1 MSELTTPDST
11 DPERTVARRASA
23 VLIAGVISAVVIGAA
38 LGVVWWKLAP
48 RVSVMVKEGEAWPAN
63 YQPNEYL
70 GADVAFGALAL
81 LAGLGVTIALIYMRR
96 EHLIS
101 TLASAVLSGFI
112 GSAIMWFIG
121 TRLGSVDIAG
131 LSATEEIVVDAPL
144 KLTLPAMIIVWPL
157 TAAVVISIV
166 AAADWF
172 SAARKR
178 HHTDEEFSI

>member
-1 MSELTTPDST
+1 MSELK
-11 DPERTVARRASA
+11 EVTVARKASA
-23 VLIAGVISAVVIGAA
+23 VLIAGLISAVVIGAA

-48 RVSVMVKEGEAWPAN
+48 RVSVIVKEGETWPAN

-96 EHLIS
+96 EHLLS
-101 TLASAVLSGFI
+101 TLASSVLSGLV
-112 GSAIMWFIG
+112 GSALMWFVG
-121 TRLGSVDIAG
+121 TRLGGVDIAG
-131 LSATEEIVVDAPL
+131 LSGTEEVVVEAPL
-144 KLTLPAMIIVWPL
+144 QLTLPAMIMIWPL

-178 HHTDEEFSI
+178 NHADDTLAV

>member
-1 MSELTTPDST
+1 MSDLISPKTT
-11 DPERTVARRASA
+11 VVRRASA
-23 VLIAGVISAVVIGAA
+23 VLIAGLISSAVIGAA

-48 RVSVMVKEGEAWPAN
+48 RVSVIVKSGETWPVN

-81 LAGLGVTIALIYMRR
+81 LAGLGVTIALINMRR

-101 TLASAVLSGFI
+101 TLASSVLSGFV
-112 GSAIMWFIG
+112 GAALMWFIG
-121 TRLGSVDIAG
+121 TRLGGVDIAG
-131 LSATEEIVVDAPL
+131 LSGTEEVVVDAPL
-144 KLTLPAMIIVWPL
+144 RLTLPAMIMVWPI
-157 TAAVVISIV
+157 TASVVVSIV

-178 HHTDEEFSI
+178 DHADDTFSI

>member
-1 MSELTTPDST
+1 MSELK
-11 DPERTVARRASA
+11 EATVARKASA
-23 VLIAGVISAVVIGAA
+23 VLIAGLISAVVFGAA

-48 RVSVMVKEGEAWPAN
+48 RVSVIVKEGETWPAN

-96 EHLIS
+96 EHLLS
-101 TLASAVLSGFI
+101 TLASAILSGFV
-112 GSAIMWFIG
+112 GSALMWFVG
-121 TRLGSVDIAG
+121 TRLGGVDIAG
-131 LSATEEIVVDAPL
+131 LSGTEEVTVEAPL
-144 KLTLPAMIIVWPL
+144 QLTLPAMIVIWPL

-178 HHTDEEFSI
+178 NRADDTFSL

>member
-1 MSELTTPDST
+1 MPELTEASLT
-11 DPERTVARRASA
+11 RRASA
-23 VLIAGVISAVVIGAA
+23 VLIAGMISAVVLGAA

-48 RVSVMVKEGEAWPAN
+48 RVSVIVKAGETWPAN
-63 YQPNEYL
+63 YQPDEYL
-70 GADVAFGALAL
+70 GADVAFGVLAI
-81 LAGLGVTIALIYMRR
+81 LAGLGLTIALIYMRR
-96 EHLIS
+96 EHLVS
-101 TLASAVLSGFI
+101 TLASAILSGFV
-112 GSAIMWFIG
+112 GSLLMWFVG

-131 LSATEEIVVDAPL
+131 LSGTEEVTIDAPL
-144 KLTLPAMIIVWPL
+144 RLTLPAMIIVWPL

>member
-1 MSELTTPDST
+1 MSGVTEPTI
-11 DPERTVARRASA
+11 ARRASA
-23 VLIAGVISAVVIGAA
+23 VLIAGLVSAVVVGAA

-48 RVSVMVKEGEAWPAN
+48 RVSVIVKAGETWPAN
-63 YQPNEYL
+63 YQPDEYL
-70 GADVAFGALAL
+70 GADVAFGALAI

-101 TLASAVLSGFI
+101 TLASAVLSGFV
-112 GSAIMWFIG
+112 GAFLMWFIG

-131 LSATEEIVVDAPL
+131 LAGTEEVTIDAPL
-144 KLTLPAMIIVWPL
+144 KLTLPAMIVVWPL

-166 AAADWF
+166 AGADWF

-178 HHTDEEFSI
+178 NHSDEEFSI

>member
-1 MSELTTPDST
+1 MSELK
-11 DPERTVARRASA
+11 EATVARKASA
-23 VLIAGVISAVVIGAA
+23 VLIAGLISAVVFGAA

-48 RVSVMVKEGEAWPAN
+48 RVSVIVKEGETWPAN

-96 EHLIS
+96 EHLLS
-101 TLASAVLSGFI
+101 TLASAILSGFV
-112 GSAIMWFIG
+112 GSVLMWFVG
-121 TRLGSVDIAG
+121 TRLGGVDIAG
-131 LSATEEIVVDAPL
+131 LSGTEEVTVDAPL
-144 KLTLPAMIIVWPL
+144 QLTLPAMIVVWPL

-178 HHTDEEFSI
+178 HHADEEFSI

>member
-1 MSELTTPDST
+1 MSELNST
-11 DPERTVARRASA
+11 SIARRASA
-23 VLIAGVISAVVIGAA
+23 VLTAGLISAVVLGAA

-48 RVSVMVKEGEAWPAN
+48 RVTVIVKSGETWPAN
-63 YQPNEYL
+63 YQPDEDL

-81 LAGLGVTIALIYMRR
+81 LAGLGLTIALIYMRR
-96 EHLIS
+96 EHLLS
-101 TLASAVLSGFI
+101 TLASSVLSGFV
-112 GSAIMWFIG
+112 GALLMWFVG

-131 LSATEEIVVDAPL
+131 LSGTEEVTVTAPL
-144 KLTLPAMIIVWPL
+144 QLTLPAMIMIWPL

-178 HHTDEEFSI
+178 NQADDTFSI

>member
-1 MSELTTPDST
+1 MPGVTEPTI
-11 DPERTVARRASA
+11 VRRASA
-23 VLIAGVISAVVIGAA
+23 VLIAGLISAVVVGAA

-48 RVSVMVKEGEAWPAN
+48 RVSVIVKAGETWPAN

-70 GADVAFGALAL
+70 GADVAFGALAI

-96 EHLIS
+96 EHLVS
-101 TLASAVLSGFI
+101 TLASAILCGFV
-112 GSAIMWFIG
+112 GTWCMWFVG
-121 TRLGSVDIAG
+121 TRLGNVEISG
-131 LSATEEIVVDAPL
+131 LSGTEEVTIDAPL
-144 KLTLPAMIIVWPL
+144 QLTLPAMTMIWPL

-178 HHTDEEFSI
+178 NHADDTFSI

>member
-1 MSELTTPDST
+1 MSELK
-11 DPERTVARRASA
+11 EATVARKASA
-23 VLIAGVISAVVIGAA
+23 VLIAGLISAVVFGAA

-48 RVSVMVKEGEAWPAN
+48 RVSVIVKEGETWPAN

-96 EHLIS
+96 EHLLS
-101 TLASAVLSGFI
+101 TLASAILSGFV
-112 GSAIMWFIG
+112 GSALMWFVG
-121 TRLGSVDIAG
+121 TRLGGVDIAG
-131 LSATEEIVVDAPL
+131 LSGTEEVTVDAPL
-144 KLTLPAMIIVWPL
+144 QLTLPAMIVVWPL

-178 HHTDEEFSI
+178 HHGDDEFFI

>member
-1 MSELTTPDST
+1 
-11 DPERTVARRASA
+11 
-23 VLIAGVISAVVIGAA
+23 
-38 LGVVWWKLAP
+38 
-48 RVSVMVKEGEAWPAN
+48 
-63 YQPNEYL
+63 
-70 GADVAFGALAL
+70 
-81 LAGLGVTIALIYMRR
+81 
-96 EHLIS
+96 
-101 TLASAVLSGFI
+101 
-112 GSAIMWFIG
+112 MWFIG

-172 SAARKR
+172 SAARMR

>member
-1 MSELTTPDST
+1 MSELK
-11 DPERTVARRASA
+11 EATVARKASA
-23 VLIAGVISAVVIGAA
+23 VLIAGLISAVVFGAA

-48 RVSVMVKEGEAWPAN
+48 RVSVIVKEGETWPAN

-70 GADVAFGALAL
+70 GADVAFGVLAL

-96 EHLIS
+96 EHLLS
-101 TLASAVLSGFI
+101 TLASAILSGFV
-112 GSAIMWFIG
+112 GSVLMWFVG
-121 TRLGSVDIAG
+121 TRLGGVDIAG
-131 LSATEEIVVDAPL
+131 LSGTEEVTIDAPL
-144 KLTLPAMIIVWPL
+144 QLTLPAMIVIWPL

-178 HHTDEEFSI
+178 NHADDTLSV

>member
-1 MSELTTPDST
+1 MSELK
-11 DPERTVARRASA
+11 EATVARKASA
-23 VLIAGVISAVVIGAA
+23 VLIAGLISAVVFGAA

-48 RVSVMVKEGEAWPAN
+48 RVSVIVKEGETWPAN

-96 EHLIS
+96 EHLLS
-101 TLASAVLSGFI
+101 TLASAILSGFV
-112 GSAIMWFIG
+112 GSALMWFVG
-121 TRLGSVDIAG
+121 TRLGGVDIAG
-131 LSATEEIVVDAPL
+131 LSGTEEVTVDAPL
-144 KLTLPAMIIVWPL
+144 QLTLPAMIVVWPL

-178 HHTDEEFSI
+178 HHSDDEFLI

>member
-1 MSELTTPDST
+1 MSELK
-11 DPERTVARRASA
+11 EATVARKASA
-23 VLIAGVISAVVIGAA
+23 VLIAGLISAVVIGAA

-48 RVSVMVKEGEAWPAN
+48 RVSVIVKEGETWPAN

-96 EHLIS
+96 EHLLS
-101 TLASAVLSGFI
+101 TLASAILSGFV
-112 GSAIMWFIG
+112 GSVLMWFVG
-121 TRLGSVDIAG
+121 TRLGGVDIEG
-131 LSATEEIVVDAPL
+131 LSGTEEVTVDAPL
-144 KLTLPAMIIVWPL
+144 QLTLPAMIVIWPL

-178 HHTDEEFSI
+178 NHADDTFSI

>member
-1 MSELTTPDST
+1 MSELK
-11 DPERTVARRASA
+11 EATVARKASA
-23 VLIAGVISAVVIGAA
+23 VLIAGLISAVVIGAA

-48 RVSVMVKEGEAWPAN
+48 RVSVIVKEGETWPAN

-101 TLASAVLSGFI
+101 TLASSVLSGFV
-112 GSAIMWFIG
+112 GSALMWFIG
-121 TRLGSVDIAG
+121 TRLGGVDIAG
-131 LSATEEIVVDAPL
+131 LSGTEEVVVEAPL
-144 KLTLPAMIIVWPL
+144 QLTLPAMVMIWPL
-157 TAAVVISIV
+157 TAAVVISVV

-178 HHTDEEFSI
+178 NHADDTFSI

>member
-1 MSELTTPDST
+1 MSELK
-11 DPERTVARRASA
+11 EVTVARKASA
-23 VLIAGVISAVVIGAA
+23 VLIAGLISAVVIGAA

-48 RVSVMVKEGEAWPAN
+48 RVSVIVKEGETWPAN

-96 EHLIS
+96 EHLLS
-101 TLASAVLSGFI
+101 TLASSVLSGFV
-112 GSAIMWFIG
+112 GSALMWFIG
-121 TRLGSVDIAG
+121 TRLGGVDIAG
-131 LSATEEIVVDAPL
+131 LSGTEEVVVEAPL
-144 KLTLPAMIIVWPL
+144 QLTLPAMIMIWPL

-166 AAADWF
+166 AAADWL

-178 HHTDEEFSI
+178 NHADDTLSV